1 MTITCFC
8 DHEVSVDFPDS
19 INLDKDQKIKED
31 ILNGDFQTVRCP
43 QCGTMLKP
51 EIPVTFSIP
60 SRDITLLYLPEPQ
73 RDPFLRGQVE
83 CAASRLVIGFPE
95 LMEFIKL
102 LRDDLD
108 PRAVE
113 TIKFFLLQKCDNQEV
128 RILYDHGTPEK
139 LTFHITGIRSDEIA
153 VSSLPREI
161 YEKTLATLD
170 ERAKTEEFGFLF
182 QPPYISINKI
192 FTEKED

>member
-8 DHEVSVDFPDS
+8 DHEISVDFPDS
-19 INLDKDQKIKED
+19 INLDKDLKIRED
-31 ILNGDFQTVRCP
+31 ILNGDFQTLRCP

-51 EIPVTFSIP
+51 EIPATFTVP
-60 SRDITLLYLPEPQ
+60 SRDITLLYIPEQQ

-83 CAASRLVIGFPE
+83 CPASRLVIGFPE
-95 LMEFIKL
+95 LVEFIKL

-113 TIKFFLLQKCDNQEV
+113 TIKFFLLQKCDNQEI

-161 YEKTLATLD
+161 YEKTLASLD
-170 ERAKTEEFGFLF
+170 ERARTEEFGFLY

>member
-8 DHEVSVDFPDS
+8 DHEVSADFPDL
-19 INLDKDQKIKED
+19 INLEEDQRIKDD
-31 ILNGDFQTVRCP
+31 ILNGSFQTLRCP
-43 QCGTMLKP
+43 QCGTLLKP
-51 EIPVTFSIP
+51 EITTVFSLP
-60 SRDITLLYLPEPQ
+60 SRGMTLLYLPEQQ
-73 RDPFLRGQVE
+73 RDPFLRGEVD
-83 CAASRLVIGFPE
+83 CPSSRLVIGFPE
-95 LMEFIKL
+95 LVEFIKL

-139 LTFHITGIRSDEIA
+139 LTFHISGIRSGEIA
-153 VSSLPREI
+153 VSSLPRELYI
-161 YEKTLATLD
+161 KTLESLD
-170 ERAKTEEFGFLF
+170 ERAETEEFGFLF
-182 QPPYISINKI
+182 QPPYISVNKI